1 MTNWDA
7 IGQTLT
13 LSGAALAQ
21 WRQESWLGRWIGS
34 LSAWRHSSWLLR
46 WGETLLAVLAATVFG
61 LAPFV
66 ETALLGVLLFA
77 CAAFW
82 VLLTVTDRPPLADGT
97 ASPAEQPGL
106 FTPIHLL
113 VLLYGA
119 IATVAVAFSPVKAA
133 AFAGWTKLVLYL
145 LFFCVLA
152 RVTRQDRG
160 RAIVTTVYLLAALA
174 TSVYGLRQW
183 IFGADALATWVDP
196 ESPLSKTTRVYS
208 YLGNPNLLAGYLEA
222 SIPLSIAAILAWK
235 GWIQKA
241 LGVLLLGLNGACLV
255 LTFSRGG
262 WIGLVVELAVLGVL
276 LLYWWSVRF
285 TPVWRRW
292 AMPALLGGGTTLLVL
307 AVAAV
312 EPLRDRVLS
321 MFAGRGDSSNNFRI
335 NVWQSVIQMIH
346 DRPILGIGP
355 GNVAFNQVYPRY
367 QKPKFSAL
375 SAYSIVL
382 EVAVE
387 TGLIGFTCFVWLLGM
402 VAYQGWRAITVL
414 RQRQTSQGYWL
425 LAALATIAGMLSH
438 GLVDT
443 VWYRPQVST
452 LFWLML
458 ALVAGFYQPPA
469 TDAIAPEADR
479 STISAIPE

>member
-97 ASPAEQPGL
+97 ESPADRPGL

-152 RVTRQDRG
+152 RVTRQERG
-160 RAIVTTVYLLAALA
+160 RAIITTVYLLAALA
-174 TSVYGLRQW
+174 VSVYGLRQW

-235 GWIQKA
+235 GWIQKV
-241 LGVLLLGLNGACLV
+241 LGVVLLGLNGACLV

-292 AMPALLGGGTTLLVL
+292 AMPALLGGGTTLLVV

-335 NVWQSVIQMIH
+335 NVWQSVIQMIQ

-375 SAYSIVL
+375 SAYSVVL

-402 VAYQGWRAITVL
+402 VVYQGWRAMTVL
-414 RQRQTSQGYWL
+414 RQSQAGQGYWL
-425 LAALATIAGMLSH
+425 IAALATIAGMLAH

-469 TDAIAPEADR
+469 TALAAAIDHDIDDHPATA
-479 STISAIPE
+479 

>member
-13 LSGAALAQ
+13 LSRAALDQ
-21 WRQESWLGRWIGS
+21 WRQESWLGRWVGA

-61 LAPFV
+61 LSPFV

-82 VLLTVTDRPPLADGT
+82 ALLTVTDRPPQAGDG
-97 ASPAEQPGL
+97 ASTTEQPGL

-160 RAIVTTVYLLAALA
+160 RAIITTVYLLAALA

-262 WIGLVVELAVLGVL
+262 WIGLVAELAVLGVL

-285 TPVWRRW
+285 TPFWRRW
-292 AMPALLGGGTTLLVL
+292 AMPTLLGGGTTLLVL

-312 EPLRDRVLS
+312 EPLRDRVFS

-335 NVWQSVIQMIH
+335 NVWQSVIQMIQ

-375 SAYSIVL
+375 SAYSVVL

-387 TGLIGFTCFVWLLGM
+387 TGIIGFTCFVWLLGT
-402 VAYQGWRAITVL
+402 VVYQGLRAITLL
-414 RQRQTSQGYWL
+414 RQTQANQGYWL
-425 LAALATIAGMLSH
+425 LAALAAIAGMLSH

-458 ALVAGFYQPPA
+458 ALVAGFYQPPVI
-469 TDAIAPEADR
+469 DAIAPDTEP
-479 STISAIPE
+479 STLGARPE